1 MCTVNTGRHLHGSGE
16 VWAQPL
22 PFFVP
27 RTSVF
32 GGSLRPATHCAGSQD
47 AGVLQRCSLMH
58 WGIYENKLN
67 VSIFH
72 IRRIVSNYGKSY
84 TEFRNT
90 CRVFKAGFGSYA
102 FISNPSLL
110 THE

>member
-1 MCTVNTGRHLHGSGE
+1 MYCKHRAASARLWEGSGTAAAFLCATDFGFRWKPPPSNSLCRLPGCRGFAE
-16 VWAQPL
+16 VLLGAL
-22 PFFVP
+22 
-27 RTSVF
+27 
-32 GGSLRPATHCAGSQD
+32 GSL
-47 AGVLQRCSLMH
+47 
-58 WGIYENKLN
+58 WNKLN

-72 IRRIVSNYGKSY
+72 IRRIVSNYGKSF